1 MASPILKRL
10 QRLFTRSH
18 VFVYRITSGRIGGSL
33 DGPPLLLLT
42 TIGRK
47 TGKSRTTPV
56 AFIYK
61 DEEYL
66 IAASSAGSAQ
76 NPTWFSNLECNLEA
90 SIEVKGQQIKVKPV
104 ITFGDERHKLYEL
117 FKATYPSFVWVEGRT
132 TREIPV
138 VRLQPIITNSAKS

>member
-18 VFVYRITSGRIGGSL
+18 VFIYRISSGKIGGSL

-42 TIGRK
+42 TTGRK
-47 TGKSRTTPV
+47 TGKPRTTPV
-56 AFIYK
+56 AFIHK
-61 DEEYL
+61 DGEYL

-76 NPTWFSNLECNLEA
+76 NPTWFSNLESNLEA
-90 SIEVKGQQIKVKPV
+90 TIEVKGKQIKVKPV
-104 ITFGDERHKLYEL
+104 ITSGDERHKLYEL
-117 FKATYPSFVWVEGRT
+117 FKTTYPSFIWVQERT

-138 VRLQPIITNSAKS
+138 VRLQAVIPNSDKS